1 MYTII
6 DGRKTAA
13 EIRKEIAGEVLKL
26 KNEGKKIPHLAA
38 ILVGDDPSSQTY
50 VANKVKD
57 CEEVG
62 FHSTL
67 IRYEK
72 DTPEAVLLE
81 RIADLNNDSD
91 IDGFI
96 VQLPLPA
103 HISENKVIESI
114 DPSKDADGF
123 HPVNLGRMVIGLP
136 GFVPATPFGIIELI
150 RRYGIKTSGKKCV
163 VLGRSNIVGRPVS
176 ILLSQKGMD
185 ATVTVAHSRTK
196 NLPDIIKESDIII
209 AALGSPGFVKAG
221 MVKEGAVIIDVGTT
235 RIPAPGTKSGFR
247 LSGDVDF
254 ENVAPKCSFIT
265 PVPGGVGP
273 MTRVSLLR
281 NTLLA
286 AKMKRKNTT

>member
-62 FHSTL
+62 FRSTL
-67 IRYEK
+67 IRYDK

-150 RRYGIKTSGKKCV
+150 RRYGIETSGKKCV

-221 MVKEGAVIIDVGTT
+221 MVKEGAVVIDVGTT

-254 ENVAPKCSFIT
+254 ENVAPRCSFIT

-286 AKMKRKNTT
+286 AKMKR